1 LFSKTDLLSTNFQ
14 FYQRKIMT
22 KIAPTQHP
30 IHNILKNRWSPRT
43 FSNRPVEHE
52 KLLSLLEA
60 ARWAPSSANEQ
71 PWYFIIATKA
81 NPVEFERAVDCLRP
95 NNQRWAKD
103 APVLMFSVARSN
115 RHNDVPNRFA
125 FYDVGQATAHMLA
138 QATAFELYIRQMGGI
153 DVDKVRETYQ
163 IPESY
168 AVVAGIA
175 LGYLGTIEQLPE
187 DMQAHEQAIRERK
200 PLSDFVFTE
209 SWGQTPPWLDK
220 A

>member
-1 LFSKTDLLSTNFQ
+1 
-14 FYQRKIMT
+14 
-22 KIAPTQHP
+22 
-30 IHNILKNRWSPRT
+30 
-43 FSNRPVEHE
+43 
-52 KLLSLLEA
+52 
-60 ARWAPSSANEQ
+60 
-71 PWYFIIATKA
+71 
-81 NPVEFERAVDCLRP
+81 
-95 NNQRWAKD
+95 
-103 APVLMFSVARSN
+103 
-115 RHNDVPNRFA
+115 
-125 FYDVGQATAHMLA
+125 
-138 QATAFELYIRQMGGI
+138 MGGI